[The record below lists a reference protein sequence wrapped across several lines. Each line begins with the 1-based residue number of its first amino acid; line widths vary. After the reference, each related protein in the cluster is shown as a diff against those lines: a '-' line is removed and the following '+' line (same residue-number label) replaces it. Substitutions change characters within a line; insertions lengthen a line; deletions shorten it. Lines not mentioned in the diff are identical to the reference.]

1 MAEEHKLQCINKI
14 KSEKS
19 NVQHNITKTLLSS
32 GNYML
37 RKRQPR
43 LIREKRDIYV
53 TNKTD
58 FKAQLKKCEKL
69 FNIGVSEIIIHG
81 LGAAIKRACNLAL
94 QLKEIHH
101 NSLDF
106 DIKTSTEELIDDF
119 EPLNDDYDYEM
130 KIRRNSAIHIRVF
143 RKEAMVHWL
152 GLTIF
157 EIWINLVSL
166 TIFTILLALKL
177 DDNYFLEQAGWW
189 VVFSPLFIADGF
201 NTYFCAIIFIRM
213 HMEGM
218 IQVAILRALW
228 SLISLLLIFKLS
240 GQSALEYSEVLSPV
254 FILLQLIAVRAC
266 QLH

>member
-1 MAEEHKLQCINKI
+1 MAEEHKPQCTNKI
-14 KSEKS
+14 KPKKI
-19 NVQHNITKTLLSS
+19 NVQHNITKTILSN
-32 GNYML
+32 GNHTL

-43 LIREKRDIYV
+43 LIKGKRDIYV

-69 FNIGVSEIIIHG
+69 FNFGISEIIIHG

-94 QLKEIHH
+94 RFKEIHH
-101 NSLDF
+101 NSLDL

-130 KIRRNSAIHIRVF
+130 KIRRNSAIHIL
-143 RKEAMVHWL
+143 HWL

-157 EIWINLVSL
+157 EIWINLISL

-177 DDNYFLEQAGWW
+177 DNNYFLEQAEWW
-189 VVFSPLFIADGF
+189 IVFSPLFIADGF

-228 SLISLLLIFKLS
+228 SLISLLLIFKLCGLS
-240 GQSALEYSEVLSPV
+240 SLEYSEVLSPV

>member
-69 FNIGVSEIIIHG
+69 FNIGISEIIIHG

-101 NSLDF
+101 NSLDL

-143 RKEAMVHWL
+143 RKEAM
-152 GLTIF
+152 G
-157 EIWINLVSL
+157 
-166 TIFTILLALKL
+166 ILQCKAK
-177 DDNYFLEQAGWW
+177 
-189 VVFSPLFIADGF
+189 
-201 NTYFCAIIFIRM
+201 
-213 HMEGM
+213 
-218 IQVAILRALW
+218 
-228 SLISLLLIFKLS
+228 
-240 GQSALEYSEVLSPV
+240 
-254 FILLQLIAVRAC
+254 
-266 QLH
+266 